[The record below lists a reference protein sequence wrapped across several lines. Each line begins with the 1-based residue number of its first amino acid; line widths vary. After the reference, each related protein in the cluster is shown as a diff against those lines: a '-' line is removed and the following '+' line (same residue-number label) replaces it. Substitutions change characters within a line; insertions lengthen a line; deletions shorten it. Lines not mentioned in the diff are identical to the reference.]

1 MQTINNDKD
10 CSFIFEVFRTRKNWV
25 KIFFDL
31 LIVKLQTFTCIWYG
45 YLICIGNR
53 INEKIESFNIDKSI
67 FRIKQYKDSLPF
79 IGSFKQYFNEFER

>member
-10 CSFIFEVFRTRKNWV
+10 CSFIFEVFRTRKYWIE
-25 KIFFDL
+25 IFFDL

-45 YLICIGNR
+45 DIICIGNR

>member
-10 CSFIFEVFRTRKNWV
+10 CSFIFEVFRTIKYGV
-25 KIFFDL
+25 EIFFDL

-45 YLICIGNR
+45 DIICIGNR